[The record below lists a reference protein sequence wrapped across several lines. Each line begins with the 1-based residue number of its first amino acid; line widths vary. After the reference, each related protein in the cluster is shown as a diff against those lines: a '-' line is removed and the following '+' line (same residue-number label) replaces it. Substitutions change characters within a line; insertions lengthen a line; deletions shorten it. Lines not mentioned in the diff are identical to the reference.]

1 MVGTGLIGD
10 ARVVDVVACSRH
22 GGAGRVVRMVPR
34 PAEEATMDATDTL
47 RWHENGVPHAVH
59 QAHVVAVA
67 GGGVG
72 QDQAWCGGRWPA
84 SLLAEMAEADGG

>member
-1 MVGTGLIGD
+1 
-10 ARVVDVVACSRH
+10 
-22 GGAGRVVRMVPR
+22 
-34 PAEEATMDATDTL
+34 MDATEATETVVSRYLAATEASGMSELGVLSDTFTL

-59 QAHVVAVA
+59 QARVVAVA

-84 SLLAEMAEADGG
+84 ALLAEMAEAGRG